1 MCNTQHFFQRKYTGE
16 PRALTKRCI
25 HSADAFHS
33 SALRTYIGRFQFDND
48 PLDVAL
54 RKLLVD
60 VGLPRETQQID
71 RVIEAFSARYAECNP
86 GLFSAEGASSVQRQS
101 RVPLT

>member
-1 MCNTQHFFQRKYTGE
+1 LFPF
-16 PRALTKRCI
+16 
-25 HSADAFHS
+25 SADLFHA
-33 SALRTYIGRFQFDND
+33 SALRTYIGRFQFFND

-86 GLFSAEGASSVQRQS
+86 NLFVADGAYYSELSDAHS
-101 RVPLT
+101 LI